1 MIRLL
6 ASLLCQALI
15 GLALGLF
22 VANLAHAGTSTSAP
36 PGKLVRTL

>member
-22 VANLAHAGTSTSAP
+22 AANLAHAGTSP
-36 PGKLVRTL
+36 PGPLGKLARPL